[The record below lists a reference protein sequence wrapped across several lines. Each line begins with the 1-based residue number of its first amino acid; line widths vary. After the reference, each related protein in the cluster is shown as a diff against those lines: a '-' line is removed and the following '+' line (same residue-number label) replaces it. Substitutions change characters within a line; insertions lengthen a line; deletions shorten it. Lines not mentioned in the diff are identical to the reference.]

1 MELEG
6 YSRPMY
12 NKLVH
17 SAMTH
22 SIVVGINHKLA
33 VDEFVDCTNTLDLL
47 LRNFLSP
54 KCRNYSR
61 DPDHAR

>member
-12 NKLVH
+12 NKLVN

-47 LRNFLSP
+47 
-54 KCRNYSR
+54 
-61 DPDHAR
+61 